1 MRCASC
7 GEYAFL
13 PSVATVPLHAFIEMG
28 FIAGALLAFVLE
40 SWLLFFGVFML
51 AAGLGFTI
59 AAVWRLAK
67 VPPRTGAVSLR
78 HPSKFYSG
86 TP

>member
-1 MRCASC
+1 M
-7 GEYAFL
+7 
-13 PSVATVPLHAFIEMG
+13 VPLHAFIEMG
-28 FIAGALLAFVLE
+28 FIAGSLLAFLLE

-51 AAGLGFTI
+51 AAGLGFII
-59 AAVWRLAK
+59 AAVWRLTK